1 MRTRQGTSRGYGEDG
16 FPILRGCKG
25 WRALGTAWVPCESA
39 VYSLTSVGHLTPAEA
54 RRGVRVLRS
63 KDPALDYL
71 WYCTPPEAWG
81 QLCEECAKAWR
92 VRLEVM
98 KAEAD
103 ADDVCGECAGLRG
116 QHEWTCSKRQ
126 GAW

>member
-1 MRTRQGTSRGYGEDG
+1 MLGEH
-16 FPILRGCKG
+16 
-25 WRALGTAWVPCESA
+25 WVPCESA
-39 VYSLTSVGHLTPAEA
+39 VYSLTSIGHLTPAEA
-54 RRGVRVLRS
+54 KRGVRVLLV
-63 KDPALDYL
+63 KDPSLFYL
-71 WYCTPPEAWG
+71 WICTPPEAWG
-81 QLCEECAKAWR
+81 QLCEGCARAWR
-92 VRLEVM
+92 ACLEVM